1 MSNYEAWQE
10 ENYGNV
16 LPEPIVLPSGEV
28 EGKNEEIDRMGEWM
42 QLQAEL
48 ILWDHQRDY

>member
-1 MSNYEAWQE
+1 MTNYEQFQLE
-10 ENYGNV
+10 RFDNI

-28 EGKNEEIDRMGEWM
+28 EGTNEEIRRSDEWV

-48 ILWDHQRDY
+48 QLHDYDKD